1 MSTGYTQAD
10 LERLRN
16 AMLKGV
22 KESSMGGRKVVFHSL
37 KEMRDL
43 YDAIASELA
52 IERAL
57 QRSPSFPRAVQ
68 IVVDL

>member
-10 LERLRN
+10 LDRLR
-16 AMLKGV
+16 ASMLKGV
-22 KESSMGGRKVVFHSL
+22 KETQMGGRKVVHHSL
-37 KEMRDL
+37 KEQRDL
-43 YDAIASELA
+43 YDAIAAELA
-52 IERAL
+52 IERAF